1 MDLNTNIAALSK
13 VGTTTAVRLKRLGLQ
28 TVGDLIFY
36 FPFRYEDYS
45 EIRLIKDLF
54 VTENVTIKVK
64 VQMIANRRTR
74 NKRKSLTE
82 ALVGDGSG
90 EMKVVWF
97 NQPYLSKTIKV
108 GDELFLSGKYDGD
121 RVQMVS
127 PEYERAD
134 ANVANNR
141 NANDANFGNMI
152 NMIFTDTTDNRKINS
167 TVHTARIVPVYHLT
181 DSVTQKQVRFLLS
194 QCRRVMESIED
205 YLPVEI
211 KEKNKFLNLSEA
223 LANIHFPESDRLAK
237 ESERRLKFDE
247 LFMIQLA
254 IAKMKK
260 DLKSNKSFKL
270 AFLEKQTR
278 EFVDSL
284 PFTLT
289 DAQKKCAWEI
299 IRDLEQD
306 KPMNRMLEGDV
317 GAGKTVVVAVAM
329 VNVILNGYKAV
340 IMAPTEILATQHYN
354 GLRKL
359 YSKQK
364 ADICLMTGS
373 KREVN
378 GEKISKKDLLEK
390 LKNGEVDI
398 IVGTHAV
405 IQENVEIKDLGLV
418 VVDEQH
424 RFGVK
429 QRKAL
434 LERDK
439 EKNLMPHFLS
449 MTATPIPR
457 TLVLTLY
464 GDLDLSIINQMPP
477 GRKPIITRVVYEQ
490 QRLKAYDFIAE
501 QIKEGRQIF
510 VICPLIDP
518 SDTLGVK
525 SVKQEHEVLDKQVFP
540 DLNIGLMHGRLKAKE
555 KEEVMN
561 DFYNKKYDILVSTS
575 VIEVGIDVPNATIM
589 MIEGADRFGLAQLHQ
604 FRGRVG
610 RGEHQSYCFLFSDNN
625 SMQTRKRLKFM
636 ESCSDGFKL
645 AEKDLMLRGPG
656 EVYGTRQS
664 GLPDLK
670 IAKLTDVEIIQLAQR
685 EAQGII
691 ENGLVSK
698 ELEERLKKTRVSF
711 HFE

>member
-45 EIRLIKDLF
+45 EVKLIKDLF
-54 VTENVTIKVK
+54 VTDNVTIRAK

-74 NKRKSLTE
+74 NKRKTITE
-82 ALVGDGSG
+82 ALVGDESG
-90 EMKVVWF
+90 EMKVIWF
-97 NQPYLSKTIKV
+97 NQPYLSKTISV
-108 GDELFLSGKYDGD
+108 GDELFLSGKYDSD

-127 PEYERAD
+127 PEYEKAD
-134 ANVANNR
+134 ANMR
-141 NANDANFGNMI
+141 MNANDANFGNMI
-152 NMIFTDTTDNRKINS
+152 NMISTDTTDNRKINS

-181 DSVTQKQVRFLLS
+181 EGVTQKQVRFLLS
-194 QCRRVMESIED
+194 QCRRVMDSIED
-205 YLPVEI
+205 YLPEEI
-211 KEKNKFLNLSEA
+211 IEKNKFLKLSEA
-223 LANIHFPESDRLAK
+223 LANIHFPESDALAS

-247 LFMIQLA
+247 LFLIQLA

-270 AFLEKQTR
+270 AFLEKQTK

-289 DAQKKCAWEI
+289 NAQRRCAWDI
-299 IRDLEQD
+299 ILDLASD

-317 GAGKTVVVAVAM
+317 GSGKTVVVAVAI

-359 YSKQK
+359 YNKQK
-364 ADICLMTGS
+364 ADICLMTGA
-373 KREVN
+373 KKELN
-378 GEKISKKDLLEK
+378 GEKISKKELLEK

-398 IVGTHAV
+398 IIGTHAV

-439 EKNLMPHFLS
+439 EKNLVPHFLS

-457 TLVLTLY
+457 SLVLTLY
-464 GDLDLSIINQMPP
+464 GDLDLSIINEMPP
-477 GRKPIITRVVYEQ
+477 GRKPIKTKVVYEQ

-645 AEKDLMLRGPG
+645 AEKDLELRGPG